1 MGAAPSE
8 RSNTV
13 KKWFYLSLVAMAL
26 IALAC
31 GGWTVKAVRFRT
43 A

>member
-1 MGAAPSE
+1 MRAVPNE
-8 RSNTV
+8 RSSAV
-13 KKWFYLSLVAMAL
+13 KKWFYLSLIAMAL